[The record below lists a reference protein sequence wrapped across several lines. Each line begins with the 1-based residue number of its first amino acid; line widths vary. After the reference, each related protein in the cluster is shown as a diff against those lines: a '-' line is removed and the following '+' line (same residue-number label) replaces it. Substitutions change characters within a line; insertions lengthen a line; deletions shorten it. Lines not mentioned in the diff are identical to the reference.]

1 VTLKPALDGT
11 RHVWERPSWKCQG
24 CGEPWP
30 CQDRRTRFLADHAKN
45 RRRLRTMLATWMPK
59 AVQDLGLTTEQ
70 AQVRFIGW
78 TL

>member
-1 VTLKPALDGT
+1 
-11 RHVWERPSWKCQG
+11 
-24 CGEPWP
+24 
-30 CQDRRTRFLADHAKN
+30 
-45 RRRLRTMLATWMPK
+45 MLATWMPK